1 MRCIIVRPSK
11 CIIIKNF
18 IEMIKTG
25 NCIRVIVSDCS
36 FQDYFKGNR
45 ILVDGIQGLDSMTVS
60 GRYDCSKVLCV
71 HIDEPMPKTQI
82 ELAIHRFVERLN
94 NAGVIGAY
102 SIHPMGVP
110 LVNNGVQ
117 FFDILSIGNT
127 IKQFRYNIDYI
138 SVK

>member
-1 MRCIIVRPSK
+1 
-11 CIIIKNF
+11 
-18 IEMIKTG
+18 MIKTG

-71 HIDEPMPKTQI
+71 LIDEPMPKTQI
-82 ELAIHRFVERLN
+82 ELAIHRFAERLN
-94 NAGVIGAY
+94 NVGVIGAY

-127 IKQFRYNIDYI
+127 FKQFRYIIDYV